1 MINVLV
7 TMNRRAAVPVKIGS
21 ASSKEM
27 GLLLYDWIKSTA
39 DTLVSGALELKEQ
52 QLTPDVMV
60 TVTEAYMGDSAFA
73 QIDLQFLFEPPQVVM
88 ERLAMV
94 LGVGVEEIAK
104 KHYLRSAIP
113 TNVILLAWWASPEH
127 MFRYE
132 SKTG

>member
-7 TMNRRAAVPVKIGS
+7 TMNRRAAVPVKVGG

-39 DTLVSGALELKEQ
+39 DTLIGGALELKEQ

-60 TVTEAYMGDSAFA
+60 TVPEAYMVDSAFA
-73 QIDLQFLFEPPQVVM
+73 QIYLQFPFRPPRVVM

-104 KHYLRSAIP
+104 KHFSRSAIP
-113 TNVILLAWWASPEH
+113 TNVILLAWWVGPEH

-132 SKTG
+132 NKTG